1 MKFIFLSFFFIST
14 SLFSQNELFKIKSG
28 DWTANLSLNEDDKV
42 PFKFSAEKKKNSY
55 QFSIYNAEEKI
66 VLKDVEFTNDSVSAT
81 FSEYNSKLI
90 FKITPNELIGSW
102 VNMSKKNARIPF
114 NATYGYTSRFEK
126 KSTEKPLKVDGKWK
140 VFFNPNSKTE
150 FIAMGFFHQK
160 DETVTGTFLTETGD
174 FRFLEGNQF
183 GKELML
189 SCFDGSHAYLFK
201 ATIENDSIFG
211 RFLSGITY
219 EGTWK
224 GKKDDAFEL
233 SDPYSLTK
241 VTNHLPIQFAAKQLD
256 GTNFIFPNENYFNK
270 VTIIQIM
277 GTWCPNCLDETRFYK
292 ELYEKYHDKG
302 LEIIAIGF
310 EAGENFDL
318 NAAKLEK
325 FKAKNGVDF
334 TFLLGG
340 TSTKKAASD
349 LFPMVDGIKSF
360 PTSFYIG
367 KDGTIQKIYT
377 GFNGPGTGIYYE
389 KYVEEMYKVIEGMLK

>member
-1 MKFIFLSFFFIST
+1 MKFIFFYLFFISNCIFAQKNSFLLKT
-14 SLFSQNELFKIKSG
+14 G
-28 DWTANLSLNEDDKV
+28 DWTGKLSLNENDQV
-42 PFKFSAEKKKNSY
+42 PFHFSVEKEKKQY
-55 QFSIYNAEEKI
+55 VFSIYNAEEKI
-66 VLKDVEFTNDSVSAT
+66 VLKEVEFANDSVSAT

-90 FKITPNELIGSW
+90 FKITPTELIGSW

-114 NATYGYTSRFEK
+114 RATYGYTSRFEK
-126 KSTEKPLKVDGKWK
+126 KATEKPFNVDGKWK
-140 VFFNPNSKTE
+140 VFFNPNSKSE

-160 DETVTGTFLTETGD
+160 EEAVTGTFLTETGD

-183 GKELML
+183 GKELQL

-211 RFLSGITY
+211 RFLSGKSY

-233 SDPYSLTK
+233 SDPYALTK
-241 VTNHLPIQFAAKQLD
+241 VISTQPVEFTAKNLD
-256 GTNFIFPNENYFNK
+256 GSDFHFPSEVYKNK
-270 VTIIQIM
+270 VTILQIM

-310 EAGENFDL
+310 EAGEDV
-318 NAAKLEK
+318 AVSTAKLQK
-325 FKAKNGVDF
+325 FKTRNSVDF
-334 TFLLGG
+334 TFVLGG
-340 TSTKKAASD
+340 SSNKKAASD
-349 LFPMVDGIKSF
+349 LFPMVDGVKSF

-389 KYVEEMYKVIEGMLK
+389 KYVEETYKVIEGMLK

>member
-1 MKFIFLSFFFIST
+1 MKFIFLSFFLIST
-14 SLFSQNELFKIKSG
+14 SLFAQNKSFKLKTG
-28 DWTANLSLNEDDKV
+28 DWTAHLSLNEDNKV
-42 PFKFSAEKKKNSY
+42 PFKFSVEKKKNSY

-66 VLKDVEFTNDSVSAT
+66 VLKDVEFTNDSVSAN

-90 FKITPNELIGSW
+90 FKITPTELIGSW

-114 NATYGYTSRFEK
+114 NAKYGYTSRFEK
-126 KSTEKPLKVDGKWK
+126 KTTENPLKIDGKWK
-140 VFFNPNSKTE
+140 VFFNPNSKSE

-160 DETVTGTFLTETGD
+160 EEKVTGTFLTETGD
-174 FRFLEGNQF
+174 FRFLEGNQY

-219 EGTWK
+219 EGNWT
-224 GKKDDAFEL
+224 GKKDEKFEL

-310 EAGENFDL
+310 EAGDNFDIS
-318 NAAKLEK
+318 AAKLEK
-325 FKAKNGVDF
+325 FKAKNGADF

-389 KYVEEMYKVIEGMLK
+389 KYVEETYKVIEGMLK